1 MSMGNGRERNHGR
14 VASGRDT
21 VNEQQK
27 MVIKYA
33 DANMTVNTPLSWV
46 QIDTVGPKPPL
57 QRFMDL
63 NVNAVKWFVGKIPWF
78 AGNLI
83 WEIGK
88 WLFGFRRQPTR
99 SAE

>member
-46 QIDTVGPKPPL
+46 QIDTVGPKPPFAAVHGFERERDKVVCGKNSVVCGKLNLGNREMAFRL
-57 QRFMDL
+57 QASAD
-63 NVNAVKWFVGKIPWF
+63 
-78 AGNLI
+78 
-83 WEIGK
+83 EIG
-88 WLFGFRRQPTR
+88 
-99 SAE
+99 